1 MPTLLLNT
9 KFYVPPVRPE
19 LVPRPRLIEQ
29 LNAGRHRK
37 LTLVSAPAGFGKTT
51 LITEWLNSGERPF
64 AWLSLDENDNDPARF
79 LTYLLAALQKIE
91 PDIGQAAGAMLQ
103 APQPPPPESLLT
115 ALINDIAAVRQPF
128 VLVLDDYHLIHT
140 LPIHQLL
147 AFLLEHQPPQMH
159 MILATREDPPLPLS
173 RLRARDQVT
182 DIRQADLQFAEGE
195 TASFLQQVM
204 GLDLS
209 SADVREL
216 QRRTEGWIAGLQLAA
231 LSMKR
236 RVDIRQFVDDLSG
249 SHRYILDYLV
259 EEVFQ
264 RQPPDVQEFLV
275 KTSILDRLSASLCD
289 AVRFGEDES
298 PGGRGYSRDLLLAL
312 DQANLFIVRLDES
325 RQWYRYHRLFRDLLR
340 TQGEAADRALLHLR
354 AARWYE
360 QHGFLDEAMNHALAA
375 EDWDEAEHL
384 VEPAAAQAINS
395 GRFATVSRWLDAM
408 PEARLRASSGLATL
422 KGWTLLPLGQ
432 FDAAGTWA
440 ALASDLLPPDAST
453 VSRAFVTCLQIYVA
467 YAELDIPRTIEL
479 AHQALELLEERDPYG
494 LRGAALANLASARM
508 IMGDVPAATQVY
520 REMARLGQEA
530 GHLISMVGAWS
541 SLAWLLHLQ
550 LEPREA
556 LTFCHQALE
565 RAVGPRGKPLPL
577 AGQAHVVL
585 GMIAY
590 DRNELA
596 PAGEHLAQG
605 VELSRQLGPNSGTFQ
620 AAFTLAWI
628 QELCGEREVALATA
642 SAARQAAAQFNLPL
656 IDAYAAACE
665 ADLNLRLGNV
675 DAAARWAETA
685 GLSPA
690 DTPQFAREGAYFT
703 LARLLLARDR
713 PAEAR
718 VLLANLEQYAQAR
731 SLHRSLLAAHI
742 LRARAERA
750 LGEETETLAHLE
762 KALRLAAPAGYHRAF
777 LDEGQAVLELLP
789 GARHLAPDFVD
800 ELLGGAPAE
809 PLYTGPAPAQQPLI
823 EPLSERELEVLGLVA
838 QGLSNREIAERLFIT
853 VGTVKTHV
861 HNIHGKLGVQRRTE
875 AAARA
880 RELGLV

>member
-9 KFYVPPVRPE
+9 KLYVPPVRPE
-19 LVPRPRLIEQ
+19 LVPRPRLVDQ
-29 LNAGRHRK
+29 LNAGLHRK

-51 LITEWLNSGERPF
+51 LITEWLSTGERPF

-79 LTYLLAALQKIE
+79 LTYILAALQKIE

-115 ALINDIAAVRQPF
+115 TLINDIAAVRQPL
-128 VLVLDDYHLIHT
+128 VVVLDDYHLIHT

-159 MILATREDPPLPLS
+159 LVLATREDPPLPLS

-195 TASFLQQVM
+195 ASSFLRQVM

-231 LSMKR
+231 LSMR
-236 RVDIRQFVDDLSG
+236 RSDDIRRFVDDLSG
-249 SHRYILDYLV
+249 SQRYILDYLV

-264 RQPPDVQEFLV
+264 RQPPAVQEFLV
-275 KTSILDRLSASLCD
+275 KTSILDRLSAPLCD
-289 AVRFGEDES
+289 AVRFGEAES
-298 PGGRGYSRDLLLAL
+298 HGGRGSSCDLLLAL

-340 TQGEAADRALLHLR
+340 TQGEPADRALLHLR
-354 AARWYE
+354 AARWYAE
-360 QHGFLDEAMNHALAA
+360 HGFLDEAMDHALAA
-375 EDWDEAEHL
+375 EDWNEAECL
-384 VEPAAAQAINS
+384 VEPAAAQAINL

-408 PEARLRASSGLATL
+408 PEARLRSSSGLATL
-422 KGWTLLPLGQ
+422 KGWVLLPLGQ

-440 ALASDLLPPDAST
+440 ALADDLLPADAPAT
-453 VSRAFVTCLQIYVA
+453 SRALVTCLQIYVA
-467 YAELDIPRTIEL
+467 YATLDIPRTIEL
-479 AHQALELLEERDPYG
+479 AHQALELLEEGDPYG
-494 LRGAALANLASARM
+494 LRGAALANLASAQM
-508 IMGDVPAATQVY
+508 VMGDVASATQAF

-550 LEPREA
+550 LEPHEA
-556 LTFCHQALE
+556 QALCRQALE
-565 RAVGPRGKPLPL
+565 RAVGPRGTPLPL
-577 AGQAHVVL
+577 AGQAHIVL
-585 GMIAY
+585 GMIAH

-605 VELSRQLGPNSGTFQ
+605 VELSRQLGPTSGTFQ

-628 QELCGEREVALATA
+628 QELSGEREAALATA

-656 IDAYAAACE
+656 IGAYVAACE
-665 ADLNLRLGNV
+665 ADLHLRLGDV

-690 DTPQFAREGAYFT
+690 DTPQFAREGEYFT

-718 VLLANLEQYAQAR
+718 VLLANLEQYAQTR
-731 SLHRSLLAAHI
+731 SLYRSLLTVHI
-742 LRARAERA
+742 LRAKAERA
-750 LGEETETLAHLE
+750 LGEEAEALAHLE
-762 KALRLAAPAGYHRAF
+762 KGLRLAAPAGYLRPF

-789 GARHLAPDFVD
+789 RVRHLVPEFVG

-809 PLYTGPAPAQQPLI
+809 PVHPRPAPSQQPLI

-838 QGLSNREIAERLFIT
+838 QGLSNREMAERLLIT

-861 HNIHGKLGVQRRTE
+861 HNIYGKLGVRGRTQ

-880 RELGLV
+880 RELELL